1 MKKVF
6 FLLPLMLFL
15 SLGLRAQETTIMTVS
30 VKVISGVNAEKISDL
45 YLTDRASSIHDG
57 EIIITTTPR
66 SDVFISVDENS
77 MLTNSQ
83 GETFQIETDSLIT
96 SDTRSGTSLVSI
108 SGSLPENKKLA
119 GRYTGTVTTT
129 IVYL

>member
-1 MKKVF
+1 M
-6 FLLPLMLFL
+6 
-15 SLGLRAQETTIMTVS
+15 SLGLRAQETTVMTVS

-45 YLTDRASSIHDG
+45 YLTDRPSSIHDG
-57 EIIITTTPR
+57 EIIITTAPR

-77 MLTNSQ
+77 KLTNSQ
-83 GETFQIETDSLIT
+83 GETFQIKTDSLIT

>member
-1 MKKVF
+1 
-6 FLLPLMLFL
+6 
-15 SLGLRAQETTIMTVS
+15 MTVS
-30 VKVISGVNAEKISDL
+30 VQVINGVKAEKVSDL
-45 YLTDRASSIHDG
+45 FLTEGTLPSHDG
-57 EIIITTTPR
+57 EIIFTTSPL
-66 SDVFISVDENS
+66 SDVLISVEENS
-77 MLTNSQ
+77 MLTNSH

>member
-1 MKKVF
+1 MKKTS
-6 FLLPLMLFL
+6 LLLSLLLFL
-15 SLGLRAQETTIMTVS
+15 SVNLRAQETAIMTVS
-30 VKVISGVNAEKISDL
+30 VKVISGVKAEKISDL
-45 YLTDRASSIHDG
+45 YLTNDSSGIEDSEVIVSSAPH
-57 EIIITTTPR
+57 
-66 SDVFISVDENS
+66 SDVLISVDENS